1 MEKTWAGPLHRI
13 DDYRWQIPKSYRV
26 DMRVPGLIFASEKMI
41 ATIKSDQTP
50 VQVVN
55 VATLPGIVRYS
66 LAMPDIHWGYGLPI
80 GGVCATDIENGGVV
94 TPGGVGSDINCGVRL
109 IRTNLKVSDIKDKME
124 ELVSALFSTVPAG
137 LGSKGDIRAVGKE
150 EERVL
155 LNGSAWAVQQGYGV
169 QEDLEATEEGGC
181 LDFANPDQVSQR
193 ALERGGK
200 QLGTLG
206 SGNHFL
212 EIQEVA
218 TVYDERI
225 AAGFGL
231 FPGQLTVMIH
241 SGSRGLGY
249 QVCEDYVK
257 VMLDAARKYNI
268 SLSDKQLCC
277 APVESKEGKAYLG
290 AMACAANYAWA
301 NRQCLMY
308 LTRKVF
314 ERVFGRS
321 FKDLGMELVY
331 DVAHNIGKFET
342 HKIDGKETRLFIHR
356 KGATRAF
363 PEGHSVL
370 PEKLKPYGQPAI
382 VPGDMGRASYLLVGT
397 EQGYEETFG
406 TVCHGAGRVM
416 SRTQAIKR
424 GAGRSIDQELRKK
437 GIIVKSAGR
446 ETLAEEMPEAYKDI
460 DEVVD
465 VLYKAGIAKKIVRM
479 KPLGVIKG

>member
-1 MEKTWAGPLHRI
+1 MDWTGPLHRI
-13 DDYRWQIPKSYRV
+13 DDYRWQIPKSFRS
-26 DMRVPGLIFASEKMI
+26 DMRVPGLIFASERMI
-41 ATIKSDQTP
+41 AAIKQDQTP
-50 VQVVN
+50 VQVAN

-80 GGVCATDIENGGVV
+80 GGVCATDIERGGVV

-109 IRTNLKVSDIKDKME
+109 IRTNLKVSDLQNKME
-124 ELVSALFSTVPAG
+124 ELVSGLFFTIPSG
-137 LGSKGDIRAVGKE
+137 LGSKGEIRVIGKD

-155 LNGSAWAVQQGYGV
+155 LEGSEWAVKQGYGV
-169 QEDLEATEEGGC
+169 QEDLEATEEGGS
-181 LDFANPDQVSQR
+181 LDFANPEMVSQR

-212 EIQEVA
+212 EIQEVVTIYEEKEA
-218 TVYDERI
+218 R
-225 AAGFGL
+225 GFGL

-241 SGSRGLGY
+241 TGSRGLGY
-249 QVCEDYVK
+249 QVCEDYIK

-268 SLSDKQLCC
+268 SLVDKQLCC
-277 APVESKEGKAYLG
+277 APCESKEGKAYLG

-301 NRQCLMY
+301 NRQCLMH

-314 ERVFGRS
+314 ERVFGMS

-342 HKIDGKETRLFIHR
+342 HKIDGAERRLFIHR

-363 PEGHSVL
+363 PEGHPAL

-397 EQGYEETFG
+397 EQGYAETFG

-416 SRTQAIKR
+416 SRTAAIKK
-424 GAGRSIDQELRKK
+424 GAGRAIDKELKKK

-465 VLYKAGIAKKIVRM
+465 VLYRAGIAKKIARM

>member
-1 MEKTWAGPLHRI
+1 MEKTWAGPLHKI
-13 DDYRWQIPKSYRV
+13 DDYRWQIPKSFRS

-41 ATIKSDQTP
+41 AEIKSDQTP
-50 VQVVN
+50 TQVAN

-80 GGVCATDIENGGVV
+80 GGVCATDIEKGGVV

-109 IRTNLKVSDIKDKME
+109 IRTNLKASDVKDKME
-124 ELVSALFSTVPAG
+124 ELVFALFATVPAG
-137 LGSKGDIRAVGKE
+137 LGSKGGIRVIGKD

-155 LNGSAWAVQQGYGV
+155 LQGSEWAVQQGYGTA
-169 QEDLEATEEGGC
+169 EDLEATEEGGC

-193 ALERGGK
+193 ASERGRS

-218 TVYDERI
+218 TIYDDKI
-225 AAGFGL
+225 AKGFGL
-231 FPGQLTVMIH
+231 FSGQLTVMIH

-257 VMLDAARKYNI
+257 LMLDAARKYEIN
-268 SLSDKQLCC
+268 LSDKQLCC

-314 ERVFGRS
+314 EGVFG
-321 FKDLGMELVY
+321 KDLGMELVY

-342 HKIDGKETRLFIHR
+342 HKIDGVDKRLFIHR

-370 PEKLKPYGQPAI
+370 PKGLKPYGQPAI

-397 EQGYEETFG
+397 EQGYSETFG

-424 GAGRSIDQELRKK
+424 GAGRSIEQELKKK
-437 GIIVKSAGR
+437 GIIVRSAGR

-465 VLYKAGIAKKIVRM
+465 VLYNAGIAKKIARM